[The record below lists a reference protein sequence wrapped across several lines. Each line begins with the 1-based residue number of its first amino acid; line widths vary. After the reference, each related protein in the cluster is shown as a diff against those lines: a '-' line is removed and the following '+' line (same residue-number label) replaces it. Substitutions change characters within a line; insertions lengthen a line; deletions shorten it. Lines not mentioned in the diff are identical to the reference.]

1 MFSDFFYDRFPK
13 VYVKFNGVIENEAE
27 FDDFLRRWIE
37 LYDNKREFTFI
48 FDTREMG
55 IMGVKYCKKMADFI
69 KSIKKRDIQYLQRS
83 IIIVK
88 NTYIKWLL
96 WLIFKLESP
105 VAPVYITDIHHDFM
119 INFMYNKIVNNEK
132 LTDDVIIIRPK

>member
-1 MFSDFFYDRFPK
+1 MFSEFFYDRFPK
-13 VYVKFNGVIENEAE
+13 VYVKFNGVIENEE
-27 FDDFLRRWIE
+27 DFNQFLRRWIQ

-55 IMGVKYCKKMADFI
+55 MMGVKYCKKMADFI

-96 WLIFKLESP
+96 WMIFKLESP
-105 VAPVYITDIHHDFM
+105 VAPVYIVRKKEDIQ
-119 INFMYNKIVNNEK
+119 KILNGEEVDRCK
-132 LTDDVIIIRPK
+132 IIYP

>member
-1 MFSDFFYDRFPK
+1 MFSEFFYDRFPK
-13 VYVKFNGVIENEAE
+13 VYVKFNGVIENEE
-27 FDDFLRRWIE
+27 DFNQFLRRWIE

-55 IMGVKYCKKMADFI
+55 MMGVKYCKKMADFI

-96 WLIFKLESP
+96 WMIFKLESP
-105 VAPVYITDIHHDFM
+105 VAPVYITLI
-119 INFMYNKIVNNEK
+119 YIV
-132 LTDDVIIIRPK
+132 IS